1 MPPSAG
7 AGRDLRRWGRERIRR
22 SLPRLFRSPMPLG
35 FVGVVDENKKKKT
48 CVKRCGTY
56 DPDTRKI
63 KEKKTAITLK

>member
-35 FVGVVDENKKKKT
+35 FVGVIDENKKEEDVRKT
-48 CVKRCGTY
+48 VRYIRSWHQKNKR
-56 DPDTRKI
+56 
-63 KEKKTAITLK
+63 KKTAITLK

>member
-56 DPDTRKI
+56 DTILPPGKKKR
-63 KEKKTAITLK
+63 EKLLSL